1 MRANNL
7 VLFLI
12 LGGKIQSVIIKYDV
26 NYRIF
31 IDALYQDKEVSFF
44 SSFVEYLCTLS
55 FNSGC
60 V

>member
-44 SSFVEYLCTLS
+44 SSFVKYLCTLS